1 MVVNQKEYLFRLSK
15 LDKVQVTQMTLVEY
29 LLINQDKDRVLKRY
43 YKNICRTGIFEL
55 ILFLVSYLFLY
66 LIVPPSEFLNI
77 FHNSVNPHNHFI
89 YSIILSIVV
98 WGIVDLL
105 FWIYFRGELQKTG
118 RQELIDEIIQ
128 TIYKDRKGVQLQLY
142 SSNRLYYPFLKLEF
156 DNLVDWFTAQ
166 NEFENP
172 VTDTEKE

>member
-1 MVVNQKEYLFRLSK
+1 M
-15 LDKVQVTQMTLVEY
+15 
-29 LLINQDKDRVLKRY
+29 
-43 YKNICRTGIFEL
+43 
-55 ILFLVSYLFLY
+55 VSYLILY
-66 LIVPPSEFLNI
+66 LIVPPSEFLNL
-77 FHNSVNPHNHFI
+77 FHNQVNPHNHFI
-89 YSIILSIVV
+89 YSIILSVVV

-105 FWIYFRGELQKTG
+105 FWIYFRSELRETG
-118 RQELIDEIIQ
+118 REELMNEIIQ

-166 NEFENP
+166 NEFEKP

>member
-1 MVVNQKEYLFRLSK
+1 MSQKEYLFKLSK
-15 LDKVQVTQMTLVEY
+15 LDKTQVTQMTLVEY

-55 ILFLVSYLFLY
+55 ILFLTSYLFLY
-66 LIVPPSEFLNI
+66 FLVPPSEFLNI

-89 YSIILSIVV
+89 CSIILSIVV
-98 WGIVDLL
+98 WGVIDFL
-105 FWIYFRGELQKTG
+105 FWIYFRSEVQKIGREELV
-118 RQELIDEIIQ
+118 DEIIQ

-166 NEFENP
+166 NEFEKP
-172 VTDTEKE
+172 VIDTEKE

>member
-1 MVVNQKEYLFRLSK
+1 MNENEYLFKLSK

-29 LLINQDKDRVLKRY
+29 LLINRDKNRVLKRY
-43 YKNICRTGIFEL
+43 YKNICRTSIFEL
-55 ILFLVSYLFLY
+55 ILFLASYFILY
-66 LIVPPSEFLNI
+66 LVIPPSEFLNI

-89 YSIILSIVV
+89 YSIILSVVV
-98 WGIVDLL
+98 WGIIDLL
-105 FWIYFRGELQKTG
+105 FWIYFRGELQKMG

-128 TIYKDRKGVQLQLY
+128 TIYKDRKGIQLQLY
-142 SSNRLYYPFLKLEF
+142 SSNRLYYPYLKLEF

>member
-89 YSIILSIVV
+89 YSIILSVVV
-98 WGIVDLL
+98 WGIVDFL
-105 FWIYFRGELQKTG
+105 FWIYFRSELQKTG
-118 RQELIDEIIQ
+118 REELMNEIVQ
-128 TIYKDRKGVQLQLY
+128 TIYSDRKGIQLQLY
-142 SSNRLYYPFLKLEF
+142 SSNRLYYPYLKLEF
-156 DNLVDWFTAQ
+156 NNLVDWFTAQ
-166 NEFENP
+166 NEFEKP

>member
-1 MVVNQKEYLFRLSK
+1 MVMNEKEYLFKLSK
-15 LDKVQVTQMTLVEY
+15 IDKVQVTQMTLVEY

-43 YKNICRTGIFEL
+43 YKNICRTSIFEL
-55 ILFLVSYLFLY
+55 ILFLVSYLILY
-66 LIVPPSEFLNI
+66 LIVPPSEFLNL
-77 FHNSVNPHNHFI
+77 FHKQVNPHNHFI
-89 YSIILSIVV
+89 YSIILSVVV

-105 FWIYFRGELQKTG
+105 FWIYFRSELRETD
-118 RQELIDEIIQ
+118 REELMNEIIQ

-142 SSNRLYYPFLKLEF
+142 SSNRLYYSFLKLEF

-166 NEFENP
+166 NEFEKP

>member
-1 MVVNQKEYLFRLSK
+1 MVMSQKEYLFKLSK

-29 LLINQDKDRVLKRY
+29 LLINQDKDTVLKRY
-43 YKNICRTGIFEL
+43 YKNICRTSIFEL
-55 ILFLVSYLFLY
+55 ILFLVSYFILY
-66 LIVPPSEFLNI
+66 LVIPPSEFLNI

-89 YSIILSIVV
+89 YSIILSVVV
-98 WGIVDLL
+98 WGIVDIL